1 MKRSGASRR
10 RRCGITAAGEN
21 MVFCVFNEAGIRDQ
35 VKTGDSVT
43 MEGNYLVYND
53 EFGIVLKNCRLCR
66 EDRNG

>member
-1 MKRSGASRR
+1 
-10 RRCGITAAGEN
+10 